1 MQSQPNEAAA
11 LPGFKKPITLLQ
23 MGVILALAVIAC
35 VGGVALLVFSGA
47 KEEAVTAVSSPN
59 QSAVV
64 PASGPAFDAAAIAQG
79 QAIFETNCVACHSV
93 GGGVRLGPDLA
104 GVATRRDADWLSRW
118 IAEPD
123 VMLAEGDPI
132 ATELLAEFNNITM
145 PNLQL
150 SADEVASVIAY
161 LANPEGV
168 PPQVAVAPSVVE
180 YQLATTLQDDAMAF
194 VGVGGAIDGVVNPEL
209 PVNLGDTVRLTLIN
223 DSDAPHDFNIDE
235 LGVASGEL
243 SAAAEPVTVEFVA
256 DQLGLF
262 NYYGSMPGHRAAGM
276 EGVLRVEGAVTSGD
290 AAALDE
296 SLSDA
301 GYGMMGHNMGSTAVS
316 PAVANAVSIVR
327 NPTDLPAPIT
337 ARTPQHHVVEMT
349 AVEVDGQLADG
360 TTFRYMT
367 FDGQVPGPMLRMRV
381 GDTMELRIEN
391 QMQSVLPHSIDLHA
405 VTGPGGGA
413 EFTQT
418 MSGETSAFNFTALQA
433 GLYVYHCAT
442 ASIPHHISSGM
453 YGLILVEPEEGLPPV
468 DHEFYVMQG
477 EIYTEQPFGTQGH
490 LTFSHEKML
499 DEDPEYYVFN
509 GAAGGLTLDEYA
521 MRTEV
526 GDTVRIFFGV
536 GGPNKISS
544 LHLIG
549 EIFDK
554 VYDQA
559 SLTSPPLTDVQTT
572 LVPPGGATMVEFT
585 MDVPGRYILVDHAL
599 SRLERGLV
607 GFLYAEGEE
616 NPDIFGGAGFPEAS
630 GH

>member
-1 MQSQPNEAAA
+1 MQTQPNEAAT
-11 LPGFKKPITLLQ
+11 LPGYKKPITLVQ

-35 VGGVALLVFSGA
+35 VGGVALLIFTGGEAGA
-47 KEEAVTAVSSPN
+47 ETAVSPN
-59 QSAVV
+59 QSAIV
-64 PASGPAFDAAAIAQG
+64 PAVNTEAIAQG
-79 QAIFETNCVACHSV
+79 EAIFAANCAACHSV
-93 GGGVRLGPDLA
+93 GGGVRVGPDLA
-104 GVATRRDADWLSRW
+104 GVVARRDADWLSRW

-123 VMLAEGDPI
+123 AMLAEGDPI
-132 ATELLAEFNNITM
+132 ATELLAEFNSITM

-150 SADEVASVIAY
+150 SPDEVASVIAY
-161 LANPEGV
+161 LENPQGLA
-168 PPQVAVAPSVVE
+168 PQVAAAPSVVE
-180 YQLATTLQDDAMAF
+180 YSLATTQQDNTMAF
-194 VGVGGAIDGVVNPEL
+194 VGIGGAIDGVVNPEL
-209 PVNLGDTVRLTLIN
+209 PVSLGDTVRLTLIN
-223 DSDAPHDFNIDE
+223 ESAAAHDFKIDE
-235 LGVASGEL
+235 LGVASGAL
-243 SAAAEPVTVEFVA
+243 AAAAEPVTVEFVA
-256 DQLGLF
+256 DQLGQF
-262 NYYGSMPGHRAAGM
+262 HYYGAMPGHRAAGM
-276 EGVLRVEGAVTSGD
+276 EGVLRVEGVVTSGD
-290 AAALDE
+290 AAALDA

-301 GYGMMGHNMGSTAVS
+301 GYGMMGHSMDTTAVS
-316 PAVANAVSIVR
+316 PAVADAVSIVR

-337 ARTPQHHVVEMT
+337 ARTPQHHLVEMT

-367 FDGQVPGPMLRMRV
+367 FNGQVPGPMLRMRV

-391 QMQSVLPHSIDLHA
+391 QMESVLPHSIDLHA

-413 EFTQT
+413 VFTQT
-418 MSGETSAFNFTALQA
+418 AADETSIFQFKALQP

-453 YGLILVEPEEGLPPV
+453 YGLILVEPEEGLPEV

-477 EIYTEQPFGTQGH
+477 EIYTEQPFGTAGH
-490 LTFSHEKML
+490 LTFSHEKAL

-509 GAAGGLTLDEYA
+509 GAANALTLDEFA
-521 MRTEV
+521 MRAEV

-536 GGPNKISS
+536 GGPNKTSS

-549 EIFDK
+549 EIFDR

-559 SLTSPPLTDVQTT
+559 SLTAPPLTDVQTT
-572 LVPPGGATMVEFT
+572 LVPPGGATVVEFT
-585 MDVPGRYILVDHAL
+585 LDVPGRYILVDHAI

-616 NPDIFGGAGFPEAS
+616 NPEIFSGSGLPDAS